1 MATRENAYD
10 RFRRAA
16 DIKTQCLK
24 NHDSYFIGNH
34 TSTCTITNLRTEEEI
49 EATLVLTDADG
60 ADNAYLFLDIN
71 SDFQVSDYFTW
82 KTNTYFAYEQ
92 VQIVKDVDYIKFKVL
107 QCNVKVNS
115 EFWAYFSGPLK
126 SVKDTSMSADFEV
139 TKNVPVL
146 IAPQRDELV
155 IGGQIN
161 FNNQIWDIEDAD
173 IYTVSNIGYYALTRG
188 VNSRTEDEVTE
199 TAEDE
204 EQQSNVIYVGEQL
217 TISTEQGYYL
227 SSGIKVKLI
236 KRSAESITIK
246 CLESGKLTIKTLK
259 SGDLVETQYVVEET
273 V

>member
-107 QCNVKVNS
+107 QCSVKVNS
-115 EFWAYFSGPLK
+115 EF
-126 SVKDTSMSADFEV
+126 
-139 TKNVPVL
+139 
-146 IAPQRDELV
+146 
-155 IGGQIN
+155 
-161 FNNQIWDIEDAD
+161 
-173 IYTVSNIGYYALTRG
+173 
-188 VNSRTEDEVTE
+188 
-199 TAEDE
+199 
-204 EQQSNVIYVGEQL
+204 
-217 TISTEQGYYL
+217 
-227 SSGIKVKLI
+227 
-236 KRSAESITIK
+236 
-246 CLESGKLTIKTLK
+246 
-259 SGDLVETQYVVEET
+259 
-273 V
+273 